1 MTHPFWSLVC
11 QAMPVIR
18 ILLVVELVL
27 VILLAVVFPELS
39 PSSPAYYVSGFS
51 FAVIAVTSAGML
63 VVYWKCLN
71 YQSPD

>member
-1 MTHPFWSLVC
+1 MTHPFWSLAC

-18 ILLVVELVL
+18 ILLIVELIF
-27 VILLAVVFPELS
+27 VILLALVFPQLS

-51 FAVIAVTSAGML
+51 FAVITVTVAGML

-71 YQSPD
+71 YQSPE